1 MCEFIFYHEEGK
13 RALVVGNCYV
23 LENQAWAARIISPKP
38 FKCVRLWLD
47 DYATPATL
55 LDERLNRIAFPSIV
69 GSDLHK
75 KEFVSLAAKRLQNP
89 GKCCGF
95 SEADAVTAAFQ

>member
-38 FKCVRLWLD
+38 FERVRLWFD
-47 DYATPATL
+47 EDPPPATPP
-55 LDERLNRIAFPSIV
+55 DERLNRIVFPCVV

-89 GKCCGF
+89 GNVAGSPKL
-95 SEADAVTAAFQ
+95 TQ